1 MDSGTNEKRGIM
13 RDCENCICCS
23 TNGNCT
29 KDLHDEIINRKK
41 VQVGL
46 KRCPVF
52 DGEAKV
58 CYYYQSNSYC
68 HRDIYEK
75 ENK

>member
-1 MDSGTNEKRGIM
+1 M

-23 TNGNCT
+23 ANGNCT

-41 VQVGL
+41 VQVGF

-58 CYYYQSNSYC
+58 CYYYQSNKYC

>member
-1 MDSGTNEKRGIM
+1 MK
-13 RDCENCICCS
+13 DCENCICC
-23 TNGNCT
+23 TATGNCT

-52 DGEAKV
+52 DRKAKI
-58 CYYYQSNSYC
+58 CHHYWSSSYYQ
-68 HRDIYEK
+68 RDTYEK
-75 ENK
+75 VNQQ

>member
-1 MDSGTNEKRGIM
+1 M

-23 TNGNCT
+23 ANGNCT
-29 KDLHDEIINRKK
+29 RDLHDEIINRKK

-46 KRCPVF
+46 KRCPIF

-58 CYYYQSNSYC
+58 CYYYQNNRYC